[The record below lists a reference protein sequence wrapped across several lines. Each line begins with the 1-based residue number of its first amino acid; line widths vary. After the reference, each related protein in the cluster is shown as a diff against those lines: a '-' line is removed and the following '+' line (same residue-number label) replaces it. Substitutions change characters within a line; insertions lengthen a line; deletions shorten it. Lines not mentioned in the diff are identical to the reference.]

1 MRNKSKGP
9 TRRELGLGLGGL
21 ALAGLSGCSPEP
33 ILKPMPKSGQFPGN
47 FRWGTAT
54 AAFQIEGGMDA
65 DGRSP
70 SIWDTFSRDG
80 QHIADQST
88 AAIACDSYR
97 RYQEGIDL
105 LAGAGLNSYRF
116 SISWSRV
123 QPDGAG
129 PVNPRGMDYYKRLI
143 DGLLDK
149 GITPFAT
156 LFHWD
161 LPQALFDKGGWQSR
175 ETSYRLADY
184 AALVAGHLGD
194 RLGHYMILNEAAVH
208 MVFGHVVGTEA
219 PGLSNGDLIAPVTHH
234 LNLAQGLALQA
245 LRAKNPQFKMGSA
258 MALMPIRPANRLWA
272 PWNIPVASRFDDMW
286 NGAFLDPLLK
296 GRYPASVESD
306 MAKVVAQGDLAITKQ
321 PVDFVGV
328 NYYSPATVQF
338 ELLSNSHIG
347 QGAAPKG
354 AEIDAFGRQIDP
366 NALVEI
372 LARLRTDYGNPP
384 ILISENGCSDP
395 FSATAPAI
403 LDDQFRIGYL
413 RDHLRAV
420 RVAMEAGS
428 KVEGYFHWTL
438 VDNWEWTLGYTSKF
452 GLVAQDRQTGVRT
465 PKASYT
471 WFKAL
476 AAGGALG

>member
-1 MRNKSKGP
+1 MRIQSKGP

-21 ALAGLSGCSPEP
+21 ALAGTAACSSEP
-33 ILKPMPKSGQFPGN
+33 QTKPIPKSGQFPAN

-54 AAFQIEGGMDA
+54 AAFQIEGSQDV

-70 SIWDTFSRDG
+70 SVWDIFSQGG

-88 AAIACDSYR
+88 AAVACDSYR
-97 RYQEGIDL
+97 RYQEDIDL

-129 PVNPRGMDYYKRLI
+129 PVNPLGMDYYKRLI
-143 DGLLDK
+143 DGLLEK

-156 LFHWD
+156 LYHWD
-161 LPQALFDKGGWQSR
+161 LPQALFEKGGWASR
-175 ETSYRLADY
+175 DTANRLADY
-184 AALVAGHLGD
+184 AALVADHLGD
-194 RLGHYMILNEAAVH
+194 RLKHYMVLNEAAVH
-208 MVFGHVVGTEA
+208 MVFGHVLGTEA
-219 PGLSNGDLIAPVTHH
+219 PGVANGDLIAPVTHH

-245 LRAKNPQFKMGSA
+245 LRAKNSQFKMGSA
-258 MALMPIRPANRLWA
+258 MALMPIRPANRPWALW
-272 PWNIPVASRFDDMW
+272 NGPVASRFDDMW

-296 GRYPASVESD
+296 GRYPSSVEAD
-306 MAKVVAQGDLAITKQ
+306 MAKVVKQGDLVLTKQ

-328 NYYSPATVQF
+328 NYYSPAIVQF
-338 ELLSNSHIG
+338 ELFSDAHIG

-372 LARLRTDYGNPP
+372 LARLRTKYGNPA

-403 LDDQFRIGYL
+403 LDDQFRISYL

-428 KVEGYFHWTL
+428 KVDGYFHWTL
-438 VDNWEWTLGYTSKF
+438 VDNWEWNLGFTSKF
-452 GLVAQDRQTGVRT
+452 GLVAQDRQTGMRT
-465 PKASYT
+465 PKASYA

-476 AAGGALG
+476 AASGLIV